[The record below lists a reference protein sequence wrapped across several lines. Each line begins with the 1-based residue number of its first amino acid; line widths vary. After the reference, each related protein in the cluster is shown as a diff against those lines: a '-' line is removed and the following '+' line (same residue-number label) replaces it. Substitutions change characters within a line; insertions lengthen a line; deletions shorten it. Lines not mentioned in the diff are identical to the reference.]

1 MYGTDL
7 APDRRGIDL
16 RQTPDLGNWMDIG
29 IDITQQG
36 GVTVVTVSGEV
47 DLQTA
52 PRLAAA
58 LEEARAASG
67 ASIVVDLSRVDFLD
81 SSGLGVLVTAHRETE
96 AGGGR
101 LRLVRPRPAVG
112 KVLTITRMSEVID
125 SFDSLD
131 DALG

>member
-1 MYGTDL
+1 
-7 APDRRGIDL
+7 
-16 RQTPDLGNWMDIG
+16 MDIG

-36 GVTVVTVSGEV
+36 GTTVVTVSGEV

-52 PRLAAA
+52 LRLAAA
-58 LEEARAASG
+58 LEEARATAG
-67 ASIVVDLSRVDFLD
+67 ASIVVDLSTVDFLD

-96 AGGGR
+96 SAGR
-101 LRLVRPRPAVG
+101 QLRLVRPRPAVG

-125 SFDSLD
+125 SFDSLA